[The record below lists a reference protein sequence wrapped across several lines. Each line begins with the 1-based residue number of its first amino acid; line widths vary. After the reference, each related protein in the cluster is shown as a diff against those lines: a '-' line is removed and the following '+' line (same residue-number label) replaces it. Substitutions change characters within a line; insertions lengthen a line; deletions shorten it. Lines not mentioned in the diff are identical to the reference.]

1 MSAQKR
7 RLDLDT
13 LLDKKEKVYVKNGTL
28 KSQLFLVI
36 EMKDKNGKNR
46 ALKVPPV
53 EFPICVSTQ
62 FSEDSIRESTDLRDA
77 IGKGVLVLVEPEEAE
92 KMLATADAKEQFA
105 AFSMSPYAD
114 SAPQN
119 AVRDSMERMNNEN
132 ESVIQAKEL
141 LSRQKQ
147 DDSKISPKVKG
158 TIVSF
163 QSKEKSSKDTLLQLK
178 RMKPV
183 LTESDL
189 TYIISQCKSETTIRE
204 FAESTLAELSA
215 VPEQPFES

>member
-1 MSAQKR
+1 MGKPEKK
-7 RLDLDT
+7 LDLDE
-13 LLDKKEKVYVKNGTL
+13 LLNTKQRVYVRNGTL
-28 KSQLFLVI
+28 QAQLYLVI

-62 FSEDSIRESTDLRDA
+62 FSEDSIRESTDLREA
-77 IGKGVLVLVEPEEAE
+77 IGKGVLKLVDPVEAE
-92 KMLATADAKEQFA
+92 KILATEDASEQFA

-114 SAPQN
+114 TAPQN
-119 AVRDSMERMNNEN
+119 AVRDSLERMNNKN
-132 ESVIQAKEL
+132 EAVIQAKEL
-141 LSRQKQ
+141 LARKAT
-147 DDSKISPKVKG
+147 DDNKITPKVKA

-163 QSKEKSSKDTLLQLK
+163 QSKEKSSKDTLIQLK

-183 LTESDL
+183 LTEADL

-204 FAESTLAELSA
+204 YAESTLAELSA
-215 VPEQPFES
+215 TPEQPFET

>member
-1 MSAQKR
+1 M
-7 RLDLDT
+7 
-13 LLDKKEKVYVKNGTL
+13 
-28 KSQLFLVI
+28 SQLFLVI

-62 FSEDSIRESTDLRDA
+62 FSEDSIRESTDLRKA
-77 IGKGVLVLVEPEEAE
+77 ISTGVLILVGAEEAE
-92 KMLATADAKEQFA
+92 AILATEEASEQFA

-114 SAPQN
+114 TAPNN
-119 AVRDSMERMNNEN
+119 AVRDSMERMNTEN
-132 ESVIQAKEL
+132 ESVIQAKDL
-141 LSRQKQ
+141 LSRPKQ

-183 LTESDL
+183 LTEHDL
-189 TYIISQCKSETTIRE
+189 TYVISQCKSDTTIRE

-215 VPEQPFES
+215 VPEQPFHERDRDLGLLK